1 MEERKKLLINR
12 KGKSTNQELQKNDLY
27 YQMLINDVQAIQI

>member
-12 KGKSTNQELQKNDLY
+12 KGKSNNKELQKNDLY